1 MPNGNDITFDVNV
14 NQNGSSKVVS
24 MEETWGRLYGKDNL
38 SEIESVI
45 VNEPYST
52 SQVDNSKLVKNVGNV
67 KLSKN

>member
-1 MPNGNDITFDVNV
+1 
-14 NQNGSSKVVS
+14 

-52 SQVDNSKLVKNVGNV
+52 SQVDNSKLIKNVGNV

>member
-38 SEIESVI
+38 SEI
-45 VNEPYST
+45 
-52 SQVDNSKLVKNVGNV
+52 
-67 KLSKN
+67 